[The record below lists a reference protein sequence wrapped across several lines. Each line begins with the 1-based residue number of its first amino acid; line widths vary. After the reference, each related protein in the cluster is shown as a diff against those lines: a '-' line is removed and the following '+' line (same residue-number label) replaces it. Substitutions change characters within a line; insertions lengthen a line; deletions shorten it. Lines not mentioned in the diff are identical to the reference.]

1 MASSG
6 VLGGIWT
13 RSGALKGS
21 HTRIQSMATFFHG
34 EETRA
39 DSAAVTG
46 KVRFNGTH
54 PDLEAFKYL
63 KRLTGG
69 TDLIPRQSIPAP
81 AQLYSE
87 LFRDDEHVAA
97 I

>member
-1 MASSG
+1 PEHG
-6 VLGGIWT
+6 Y
-13 RSGALKGS
+13 
-21 HTRIQSMATFFHG
+21 FFHD

-39 DSAAVTG
+39 DSAQVEG
-46 KVRFNGTH
+46 KIRFNGTH

-63 KRLTGG
+63 KSLTDG

-97 I
+97 IKKYYDSEDDLIKDVAAA